1 MVLSPQFLKARECN
15 IFLSTFIHSLIDKIY
30 MHNIRE
36 SFSQKVFLQF
46 LTTYFV
52 AFFNP
57 EGIFSNPG
65 SGEKGLSI
73 AGQTVAGNSPA
84 KGSMMTKT
92 DLLSIINCPVN
103 CYGKNR
109 SFSLHSFL

>member
-57 EGIFSNPG
+57 EGIFSNGGGLKHSRTDGRGKRPG
-65 SGEKGLSI
+65 KRVYDD
-73 AGQTVAGNSPA
+73 Q
-84 KGSMMTKT
+84 
-92 DLLSIINCPVN
+92 D
-103 CYGKNR
+103 
-109 SFSLHSFL
+109 